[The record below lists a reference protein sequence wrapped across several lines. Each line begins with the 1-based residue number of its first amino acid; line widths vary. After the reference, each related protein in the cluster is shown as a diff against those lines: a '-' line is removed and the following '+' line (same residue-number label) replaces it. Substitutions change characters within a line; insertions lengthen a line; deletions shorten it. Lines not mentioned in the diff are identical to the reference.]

1 VDLSGLLEKTVGG
14 LGYELVDVELANH
27 GRLMRIF
34 IDKVGGVNV
43 DDCAAVSNHLT
54 RLFTVENVDYDRLE
68 ISSPG
73 LDRPLKRAK
82 DFERFSGERV
92 QVKLR
97 IPINGRKRVA
107 GVLQNVR
114 EDGFQL
120 DVDGEQ
126 PREVVADRCT
136 VVNTHAADLVD
147 ENPHQPAV
155 VGKLNIDKLV
165 AESAYRLFEQSTQVH

>member
-1 VDLSGLLEKTVGG
+1 MLEKTVVG

-43 DDCAAVSNHLT
+43 DDCAAVSNHLA
-54 RLFTVENVDYDRLE
+54 RLFAVEDVEYDRLE

-73 LDRPLKRAK
+73 LDRRLKRSK
-82 DFERFSGERV
+82 DFERFAGERV

-97 IPINGRKRVA
+97 IPIDGRKRLA

-120 DVDGEQ
+120 DVDGELFTIAF
-126 PREVVADRCT
+126 AD
-136 VVNTHAADLVD
+136 
-147 ENPHQPAV
+147 
-155 VGKLNIDKLV
+155 IDKARLV
-165 AESAYRLFEQSTQVH
+165 PNI

>member
-1 VDLSGLLEKTVGG
+1 MDLSGLLEKTVGG

-43 DDCAAVSNHLT
+43 GDCAAVSNHLT
-54 RLFTVENVDYDRLE
+54 RLFAVENVDYDRLE

-73 LDRPLKRAK
+73 LDRPLKRSK

-97 IPINGRKRVA
+97 IPINGRKRLA
-107 GVLQNVR
+107 GVLQNVG

-120 DVDGEQ
+120 DVDGELLTIAF
-126 PREVVADRCT
+126 AD
-136 VVNTHAADLVD
+136 
-147 ENPHQPAV
+147 
-155 VGKLNIDKLV
+155 IDKARLV
-165 AESAYRLFEQSTQVH
+165 PDI

>member
-1 VDLSGLLEKTVGG
+1 VDLNGLLEKSVGG

-34 IDKVGGVNV
+34 IDKVGGVNI

-97 IPINGRKRVA
+97 IPINGRKRVD

-120 DVDGEQ
+120 DVDGELITIAF
-126 PREVVADRCT
+126 ADINKAR
-136 VVNTHAADLVD
+136 LV
-147 ENPHQPAV
+147 P
-155 VGKLNIDKLV
+155 NI
-165 AESAYRLFEQSTQVH
+165 

>member
-1 VDLSGLLEKTVGG
+1 LFVRTILVDLNGLLEKTVGG

-34 IDKVGGVNV
+34 IDKVGGVNI

-114 EDGFQL
+114 EDRFEL
-120 DVDGEQ
+120 DVDGELLTIAF
-126 PREVVADRCT
+126 ADINKAR
-136 VVNTHAADLVD
+136 LV
-147 ENPHQPAV
+147 P
-155 VGKLNIDKLV
+155 NI
-165 AESAYRLFEQSTQVH
+165 

>member
-1 VDLSGLLEKTVGG
+1 MDLSGLLEKAING
-14 LGYELVDVELANH
+14 LGFELVDLELANH

-34 IDKVGGVNV
+34 IDKAGGVNI

-54 RLFTVENVDYDRLE
+54 RLLAVENVEYDRLE

-73 LDRPLKRAK
+73 LDRLLKRSK
-82 DFERFSGERV
+82 DFERFAGERI

-97 IPINGRKRVA
+97 IPLNGRKRLA

-120 DVDGEQ
+120 DVDGELFTIAF
-126 PREVVADRCT
+126 ADIAKAR
-136 VVNTHAADLVD
+136 LV
-147 ENPHQPAV
+147 P
-155 VGKLNIDKLV
+155 NI
-165 AESAYRLFEQSTQVH
+165 

>member
-1 VDLSGLLEKTVGG
+1 VDLSGLLEKAVGG

-27 GRLMRIF
+27 GRFMRVF
-34 IDKVGGVNV
+34 IDKIGGVSV

-54 RLFTVENVDYDRLE
+54 RLLAVENVEYDRLE

-73 LDRPLKRAK
+73 LDRPLKRSK

-97 IPINGRKRVA
+97 IPLNGRKRLA

-120 DVDGEQ
+120 DVDGELLTIAF
-126 PREVVADRCT
+126 ADIAKAR
-136 VVNTHAADLVD
+136 LV
-147 ENPHQPAV
+147 P
-155 VGKLNIDKLV
+155 NI
-165 AESAYRLFEQSTQVH
+165 

>member
-1 VDLSGLLEKTVGG
+1 VDLNGLLDKTVGG

-34 IDKVGGVNV
+34 IDKVGGVNI

-120 DVDGEQ
+120 DVDGELITIAF
-126 PREVVADRCT
+126 ADINKAR
-136 VVNTHAADLVD
+136 LV
-147 ENPHQPAV
+147 P
-155 VGKLNIDKLV
+155 NI
-165 AESAYRLFEQSTQVH
+165 

>member
-1 VDLSGLLEKTVGG
+1 MDLGGLLEKTLGG
-14 LGYELVDVELANH
+14 LGYDLVDVELANH

-34 IDKVGGVNV
+34 IDKAGGVNI

-54 RLFTVENVDYDRLE
+54 RLFAVENVHYERLE

-73 LDRPLKRAK
+73 LDRPLKRSK

-97 IPINGRKRVA
+97 IPINGRKRLA

-120 DVDGEQ
+120 DVDGELLT
-126 PREVVADRCT
+126 VAF
-136 VVNTHAADLVD
+136 AD
-147 ENPHQPAV
+147 
-155 VGKLNIDKLV
+155 IDKARLV
-165 AESAYRLFEQSTQVH
+165 PNI

>member
-1 VDLSGLLEKTVGG
+1 MDLGGLLEKTLDG
-14 LGYELVDVELANH
+14 LGYDLVDVELANH

-34 IDKVGGVNV
+34 IDKAGGVNV

-54 RLFTVENVDYDRLE
+54 RLFAVENVDYERLE

-73 LDRPLKRAK
+73 LDRPLKRSK

-97 IPINGRKRVA
+97 IPINGRKRLA
-107 GVLQNVR
+107 GVLQNVT

-120 DVDGEQ
+120 DVDGELLAIAF
-126 PREVVADRCT
+126 AD
-136 VVNTHAADLVD
+136 
-147 ENPHQPAV
+147 
-155 VGKLNIDKLV
+155 IDKARLV
-165 AESAYRLFEQSTQVH
+165 PNI

>member
-1 VDLSGLLEKTVGG
+1 MDLGGLLEKTVGG

-43 DDCAAVSNHLT
+43 DDCAAVSNHLA
-54 RLFTVENVDYDRLE
+54 RLFAVENVEYDRLE
-68 ISSPG
+68 VSSPG
-73 LDRPLKRAK
+73 LDRRLKRSK
-82 DFERFSGERV
+82 DFERFAGERV

-97 IPINGRKRVA
+97 IPIDGRKRLA

-120 DVDGEQ
+120 DVDGELLTISF
-126 PREVVADRCT
+126 AD
-136 VVNTHAADLVD
+136 
-147 ENPHQPAV
+147 
-155 VGKLNIDKLV
+155 IDKARLV
-165 AESAYRLFEQSTQVH
+165 PNI

>member
-1 VDLSGLLEKTVGG
+1 MDLGGLLEKTLGG
-14 LGYELVDVELANH
+14 LGYDLVDVELANH

-34 IDKVGGVNV
+34 IDKAGGVNI

-54 RLFTVENVDYDRLE
+54 RLFAVENVDYERLE

-73 LDRPLKRAK
+73 LDRPLKRSK

-97 IPINGRKRVA
+97 IPINGRKRLA

-120 DVDGEQ
+120 DVNGELLTIAF
-126 PREVVADRCT
+126 AD
-136 VVNTHAADLVD
+136 
-147 ENPHQPAV
+147 
-155 VGKLNIDKLV
+155 IDKARLV
-165 AESAYRLFEQSTQVH
+165 PNI

>member
-34 IDKVGGVNV
+34 IDKIGGVNV
-43 DDCAAVSNHLT
+43 DDCAAVSNHLA
-54 RLFTVENVDYDRLE
+54 RLFIVENVEYDRLE
-68 ISSPG
+68 VSSPG
-73 LDRPLKRAK
+73 LDRRLKRSK
-82 DFERFSGERV
+82 DFERFAGERV

-97 IPINGRKRVA
+97 IPIDGRKRLA

-120 DVDGEQ
+120 DVDG
-126 PREVVADRCT
+126 VLLTIAFAD
-136 VVNTHAADLVD
+136 
-147 ENPHQPAV
+147 
-155 VGKLNIDKLV
+155 IDKARLV
-165 AESAYRLFEQSTQVH
+165 PNI